1 MSIKIYIFDLNSA
14 IKIMGKKFLLLLVTI
29 LVFSVTKISSQEGLP
44 IYSDYLTD
52 NYYLLYPSM
61 AGVSNCTK
69 VRFTGRKQWMDQDLS
84 PNLQTVS
91 VNGRVG
97 DSKSALGAIAFK
109 DENGYHSQTG
119 AYFTYAHHIMFS
131 RSELDIDMLSFG
143 LSAGLIQY
151 KLDESSFLTGGFD
164 PLISG
169 IEQSATDFN
178 LDFGFSYQYLDFY
191 AHAAIKNLLN
201 NDGINF
207 NEQGLSYNNLRTYL
221 FTTGYLFS
229 DNSQTWN
236 YEPSI
241 MFAHKDGTKE
251 TFLDLNLKV
260 YREMDFGRLWAG
272 LSYRNSFDGAE
283 YLDSEDQIKT
293 QKLTYVTPMLGL
305 EFNSFVFAYSF
316 AYQSNSVVFDN
327 GGYHQITLGFNLG
340 CRKARYNCNCP
351 WLK

>member
-29 LVFSVTKISSQEGLP
+29 LVFSVTKTSSQEGLP

-97 DSKSALGAIAFK
+97 DSKSALGSIAFK

-151 KLDESSFLTGGFD
+151 KLDESTFLAGGFD

-191 AHAAIKNLLN
+191 AHAAIK
-201 NDGINF
+201 IF
-207 NEQGLSYNNLRTYL
+207 
-221 FTTGYLFS
+221 
-229 DNSQTWN
+229 
-236 YEPSI
+236 
-241 MFAHKDGTKE
+241 
-251 TFLDLNLKV
+251 
-260 YREMDFGRLWAG
+260 
-272 LSYRNSFDGAE
+272 
-283 YLDSEDQIKT
+283 
-293 QKLTYVTPMLGL
+293 
-305 EFNSFVFAYSF
+305 
-316 AYQSNSVVFDN
+316 
-327 GGYHQITLGFNLG
+327 
-340 CRKARYNCNCP
+340 
-351 WLK
+351 

>member
-1 MSIKIYIFDLNSA
+1 MRNKNLL
-14 IKIMGKKFLLLLVTI
+14 FLVII
-29 LVFSVTKISSQEGLP
+29 LAFSFSKVSSQEGLP

-69 VRFTGRKQWMDQDLS
+69 VRFTGRKQWIDQDLS

-151 KLDESSFLTGGFD
+151 KLDESAFLSGGFD

-178 LDFGFSYQYLDFY
+178 LDFGFSYQFLDFY
-191 AHAAIKNLLN
+191 AHGAIKNLLN

-207 NEQGLSYNNLRTYL
+207 NDQGLSYNNLRTYL

-229 DNSQTWN
+229 SYTQNWN
-236 YEPSI
+236 YEPSV
-241 MFAHKDGTKE
+241 MLVHKEATKE
-251 TFLDLNLKV
+251 TYVDLNLKV

-272 LSYRNSFDGAE
+272 LSLRGSYDNVPFLRESGSYEKPGSSF
-283 YLDSEDQIKT
+283 I
-293 QKLTYVTPMLGL
+293 TPMIGV
-305 EFNSFVFAYSF
+305 EYDSFVFAYSF
-316 AYQSNSVVFDN
+316 NYQSDSIIFNN

-340 CRKARYNCNCP
+340 CRKKRYNCNCP

>member
-1 MSIKIYIFDLNSA
+1 
-14 IKIMGKKFLLLLVTI
+14 MGKKFLLLLVTI
-29 LVFSVTKISSQEGLP
+29 LFFSVTKTSSQEGLP

-109 DENGYHSQTG
+109 DKNGYHSQTG

-151 KLDESSFLTGGFD
+151 KLDESTFLVGGFD

-169 IEQSATDFN
+169 IEQSA
-178 LDFGFSYQYLDFY
+178 
-191 AHAAIKNLLN
+191 
-201 NDGINF
+201 
-207 NEQGLSYNNLRTYL
+207 
-221 FTTGYLFS
+221 
-229 DNSQTWN
+229 
-236 YEPSI
+236 
-241 MFAHKDGTKE
+241 
-251 TFLDLNLKV
+251 
-260 YREMDFGRLWAG
+260 
-272 LSYRNSFDGAE
+272 
-283 YLDSEDQIKT
+283 
-293 QKLTYVTPMLGL
+293 
-305 EFNSFVFAYSF
+305 
-316 AYQSNSVVFDN
+316 
-327 GGYHQITLGFNLG
+327 
-340 CRKARYNCNCP
+340 
-351 WLK
+351 

>member
-1 MSIKIYIFDLNSA
+1 
-14 IKIMGKKFLLLLVTI
+14 
-29 LVFSVTKISSQEGLP
+29 
-44 IYSDYLTD
+44 
-52 NYYLLYPSM
+52 M

-151 KLDESSFLTGGFD
+151 KLDESTFLAGGFD

-241 MFAHKDGTKE
+241 MFAHKDATKE

-283 YLDSEDQIKT
+283 YLDSEDCIIYLVNQKENNLEQIAAFGDKLANT
-293 QKLTYVTPMLGL
+293 GEIKNKLTIPINNGIVGTVVRTGISEIIRELSYRVNDGIPNLNNEQHL
-305 EFNSFVFAYSF
+305 IKLFDVLKEFKWPV
-316 AYQSNSVVFDN
+316 D
-327 GGYHQITLGFNLG
+327 
-340 CRKARYNCNCP
+340 ARVE
-351 WLK
+351 